1 MVKSKRNEGNMTE
14 DVCVIYQQK
23 EKSQS
28 KNNKRSSQGI
38 KMNKGKKRLN
48 KWVNLTH
55 VHKQKDNK
63 QFSFGGMIIKK

>member
-48 KWVNLTH
+48 K
-55 VHKQKDNK
+55 
-63 QFSFGGMIIKK
+63 